1 MNVGVVGGG
10 ILGLCLAH
18 RLSAMGHAVTLF
30 EASPHLGGLAGAHD
44 YGSFTWD
51 RFYHCILPTDVDL
64 IRLLGELG
72 LGDELRWKATGTG
85 YYHGGNTYS
94 MSGTIDFIRFPLLSL
109 PSKARLAASVVYAT
123 RFADPWKLY
132 DVSAKEWLT
141 RWCGR
146 RGYELFWRP
155 LLRAKFGPYHDRVA
169 AVFIWATLTRLFG
182 ARAGGA
188 ARETLGYCRGGY
200 HRIFGVLRRE
210 LERRGVDL
218 RTGTAVVGID
228 REPGGCAIR
237 YRDSGEIAS
246 ASFDQVVFTAP
257 TRVARKLV
265 DTSLLPVVERT
276 ERDHPT
282 SGAYLGVAC
291 LVVALRRPLTPYYAL
306 NIGDERVELTG
317 LIEMTN
323 LIDAGEET
331 GGLSL
336 VYLPR
341 YLDSEDPRLRLSDD
355 DLADAMMERGVRR
368 LFPDLT
374 DADVVYRGLHR
385 ATYVQPLPLVGH
397 GAARRQEAPALVSPF
412 QILNT
417 SMLTCATLNNNE
429 VVRLVDAFV
438 ERNLAVLGGD

>member
-1 MNVGVVGGG
+1 MNVGIVGGG
-10 ILGLCLAH
+10 ILGLSLAH
-18 RLSAMGHAVTLF
+18 RLSGLGHSVTLF
-30 EASPHLGGLAGAHD
+30 EAGPHLGGLAGSHD
-44 YGSFTWD
+44 YGSFVWD
-51 RFYHCILPTDVDL
+51 RFYHCILPTDVAL
-64 IRLLGELG
+64 IGLLRELG
-72 LGDELRWKATGTG
+72 LGDELRWTRTGTG
-85 YYHGGNTYS
+85 YYHGGNTYP
-94 MSGTIDFIRFPLLSL
+94 MSGTADFLKFPLLSL
-109 PSKARLAASVVYAT
+109 PSKARLAASVVYAI

-132 DVSAKEWLT
+132 DVSAKDWLI

-146 RGYELFWRP
+146 RGYEVFWRP

-188 ARETLGYCRGGY
+188 AKETLGYCRGGY
-200 HRIFGVLRRE
+200 HRILGALRRE

-218 RTGTAVVGID
+218 RTGKAVVGID
-228 REPGGCAIR
+228 SGSAGCEIR
-237 YRDSGEIAS
+237 YRDGGEIAD

-257 TRVARKLV
+257 TRVARKV
-265 DTSLLPVVERT
+265 VGTSLLPVVERA

-282 SGAYLGVAC
+282 SAAYLGVAC
-291 LVVALRRPLTPYYAL
+291 LVLTLRRPLTPYYVL
-306 NIGDERVELTG
+306 NIGDQQVELTG

-331 GGLSL
+331 RGLSL

-341 YLDSEDPRLRLSDD
+341 YLDSEDPGLRLSDD

-397 GAARRQEAPALVSPF
+397 RAARRQEAPPLESPF

-429 VVRLVDAFV
+429 VVRLVDSFV
-438 ERNLAVLGGD
+438 DHNRAVLEPR